1 VIEAMPKPAV
11 DIDEGAAEPAAESPS
26 ESAPIPFR
34 RP

>member
-1 VIEAMPKPAV
+1 MPKPAV
-11 DIDEGAAEPAAESPS
+11 DIDEGAVEPVAESAP